1 MVEQETFYQARKI
14 LRESSP
20 ILLIVS
26 FFSLISGSI
35 LENSSNVLEVVP
47 ILLVAVPGFMSL
59 GGDLGGIFSA
69 RLTSAMHL
77 GESIFWKAIT
87 SYLGIL
93 ILSTLGFG
101 LIGIIS
107 VVIEMILGYNNG
119 LVLFCA
125 ILTAGLL
132 TVTLTCCSGIITAY
146 ITFQRGL
153 DPDNFTAPIST
164 TIGDVSGI
172 VLLTFIVQWLVI

>member
-1 MVEQETFYQARKI
+1 MVEQETFYQAQKI
-14 LRESSP
+14 VRESLP

-26 FFSLISGSI
+26 LFALISGSI
-35 LENSSNVLEVVP
+35 LENSSDVLEALP

-77 GESIFWKAIT
+77 GESIFWKSIT

-101 LIGIIS
+101 LIGTVS
-107 VVIEMILGYNNG
+107 VILDLALGENHG
-119 LVLFCA
+119 IALFFA
-125 ILTAGLL
+125 ILIAGTL
-132 TVTLTCCSGIITAY
+132 TVTLTCFSGIITAY

-153 DPDNFTAPIST
+153 DPDNFTAPIT
-164 TIGDVSGI
+164 TTVGDVSGI
-172 VLLTFIVQWLVI
+172 ILLTFVIRWTII